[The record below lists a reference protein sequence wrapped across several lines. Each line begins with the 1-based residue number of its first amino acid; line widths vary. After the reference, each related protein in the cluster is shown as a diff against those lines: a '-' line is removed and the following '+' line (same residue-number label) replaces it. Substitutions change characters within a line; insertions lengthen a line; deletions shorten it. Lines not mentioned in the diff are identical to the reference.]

1 MKWNDF
7 HVEKIKDR
15 FYVIQQAAG
24 ANMGACVKDNS
35 ALIIDSGYL
44 PKRSAEV
51 KRILQEKLGCKIEL
65 LFNTHYHSDHTFG
78 NQSFDC
84 PILSAEQ
91 CKKIMQRNLST
102 HWTPEEIRE
111 AMEEDPELKEGWKD
125 LKITLPNRTFKERLS
140 YDFQGIKVIFQRI
153 GGHTQDS
160 SIAFFPDY
168 KLLFSGDLVFS
179 DLYPTQLSID
189 LSPLELV
196 QSLRKIEEMD
206 VQIII
211 PGHGITCDKS
221 MVRKLIEY
229 WNCLI
234 AESKKLM
241 TSGLEDEKVKE
252 ALNSKCQLK
261 KIAFN
266 ERKHTRNIDTVLKF
280 FREDLKRC

>member
-7 HVEKIKDR
+7 DVEKVKDR

-24 ANMGACVKDNS
+24 ANIGVCIKDNS
-35 ALIIDSGYL
+35 ALLIDSGYL
-44 PKRSAEV
+44 PERSAEL
-51 KRILQEKLGCKIEL
+51 KRILQEKLGCRIEL

-84 PILSAEQ
+84 PILSSEE

-102 HWTPEEIRE
+102 HWTPEEINL

-125 LKITLPNRTFKERLS
+125 LKITLPNKTFKEKLS
-140 YDFQGIKVIFQRI
+140 YDFKGIKIVFQEI
-153 GGHTQDS
+153 GGHTLDS
-160 SIAFFPDY
+160 SVAYFPDY
-168 KLLFSGDLVFS
+168 KLLFSGDLVFG

-189 LSPLELV
+189 QSPLELLKAL
-196 QSLRKIEEMD
+196 QKIEKMD
-206 VQIII
+206 AEIIV
-211 PGHGITCDKS
+211 PGHGTTCDKS

-234 AESKKLM
+234 AECKKLIA
-241 TSGLEDEKVKE
+241 SGLEDEKVKE
-252 ALNSKCQLK
+252 TLNNSCRLK

-266 ERKHTRNIDTVLKF
+266 ERKHKRNIDTVLKF
-280 FREDLKRC
+280 AR